1 MNKSIKEDNKIDF
14 LAHLQYNMRYEC
26 YKMSKII

>member
-14 LAHLQYNMRYEC
+14 LGNLQYNVRCEC